1 MTVTV
6 VVADDQALVRAG
18 FLRLLESEPSIEV
31 VGEAA
36 DGAAA
41 VEIVTRL
48 RPDVALL
55 DIRMPTMDGIEA
67 TRRITARTSTRVV
80 ILTTFDLDE
89 YVYDALRAGASG
101 FLLKDAPPQQMVA
114 AVAAAAAGDALIAP
128 AVTRRLLAE
137 FVRRPRPGADPS
149 LAGLTERE
157 REVLVRLGRGLSNSE
172 IAAEMYLGEAT
183 VKTHVSNVLG
193 KLRLRDRTQAVVY
206 AYETGL
212 VQPGTTHP

>member
-1 MTVTV
+1 VTVTV

-18 FLRLLESEPSIEV
+18 FLRLLETEPAIEV
-31 VGEAA
+31 VGEAG

-41 VEIVTRL
+41 VEAVTRL

-67 TRRITARTSTRVV
+67 TRRITARTQTRVV

-101 FLLKDAPPQQMVA
+101 FLLKDAPPAQLVA
-114 AVAAAAAGDALIAP
+114 AITAAAAGDALIAP
-128 AVTRRLLAE
+128 AVTRRLLTE
-137 FVRRPRPGADPS
+137 FVRRPRPGADPA

-157 REVLVRLGRGLSNSE
+157 REILIRLGRGQSNSE
-172 IAAEMYLGEAT
+172 IATELYLGEAT
-183 VKTHVSNVLG
+183 IKTHVSNVLG
-193 KLRLRDRTQAVVY
+193 KLGLRDRTQAVVY

-212 VQPGTTHP
+212 VQPGAAQP

>member
-1 MTVTV
+1 MTITV

-67 TRRITARTSTRVV
+67 TRRIIASTSTRVV

-137 FVRRPRPGADPS
+137 FVRRPRPGGDPA

-157 REVLVRLGRGLSNSE
+157 REVLVRLGRGLSNGE

-193 KLRLRDRTQAVVY
+193 KLGLRDRTQAVVY

-212 VQPGTTHP
+212 VQPGATQP